1 MREKLKRI
9 GNDKRHTFQGIFQ
22 FNGYKTDRYKNNLEY
37 ENPTFMLANLKIV
50 QADSIELITDHIW
63 MNLTKQ
69 FLKFGWL
76 ESEDMVQFDGR
87 ITSYTSKKGIN
98 YKIERPSKVKIFRK
112 GVEINDSSTLNF
124 FAREEIVEEIKKQ
137 NRNYYEAR
145 DFFFENYL
153 SVPNY
158 FKLKENWSEIQ
169 AVIVIG
175 EERYTSEQFKEGFK
189 DRNSLIDLYNKIQ
202 ETDEHDLCQ
211 EFYNGLVSQKNRI
224 DSNDVKN
231 YLLKIENVD
240 YGRAYFD

>member
-1 MREKLKRI
+1 
-9 GNDKRHTFQGIFQ
+9 
-22 FNGYKTDRYKNNLEY
+22 
-37 ENPTFMLANLKIV
+37 
-50 QADSIELITDHIW
+50 
-63 MNLTKQ
+63 MN
-69 FLKFGWL
+69 F
-76 ESEDMVQFDGR
+76 S
-87 ITSYTSKKGIN
+87 
-98 YKIERPSKVKIFRK
+98 
-112 GVEINDSSTLNF
+112 
-124 FAREEIVEEIKKQ
+124 AREEIVEEIKKQ

-158 FKLKENWSEIQ
+158 FKLKENWFEIQ

-175 EERYTSEQFKEGFK
+175 EERYTSEQFKEDFK